1 MTSPFDASAYARVGL
16 ESAIL
21 AASPHQRITLLFDQ
35 YQASLRLAKL
45 HLQAGNI
52 PEKGK
57 AITRA
62 IKIVS
67 QGLRASLDVQ
77 QGGEIGRQL
86 DELYDFVVRLLLR
99 ANLENNEELLN
110 DAAQLL
116 GTIASAWTAIGPQTE
131 DQR

>member
-1 MTSPFDASAYARVGL
+1 MIASQDASAYARVAL

-62 IKIVS
+62 INIVS
-67 QGLRASLDVQ
+67 RGLRASLDLE
-77 QGGEIGRQL
+77 QGGEIARQL
-86 DELYDFVVRLLLR
+86 DDLYDFVVRLLLR
-99 ANLENNEELLN
+99 ANLENNEESLN
-110 DAAQLL
+110 AAGRLL
-116 GTIASAWTAIGPQTE
+116 GTIASAWTAIGPQSE
-131 DQR
+131 E

>member
-1 MTSPFDASAYARVGL
+1 MISSQDASAYARVGL

-21 AASPHQRITLLFDQ
+21 AASPHQQITLLFDQ

-62 IKIVS
+62 INIVS
-67 QGLRASLDVQ
+67 RGLRASLDLE
-77 QGGEIGRQL
+77 QGGDIARQL
-86 DELYDFVVRLLLR
+86 DDLYDFVVRLLLR
-99 ANLENNEELLN
+99 AHLENDEESLN
-110 DAAQLL
+110 AAAKLL

-131 DQR
+131 D